1 MALRIS
7 TAARNAMVSAVTA
20 LADAGSGAAHVRIY
34 TGTQPATPATTAS
47 GTLLLDIPLN
57 DPSFAAPSTGVAT
70 GDVTPEPTD
79 DGITTGTAGWFRL
92 LDSNDVAIL
101 DGAVTGTG
109 GGGECTLSTTS
120 ITTGLTV
127 NLTSITLTQPA
138 S

>member
-1 MALRIS
+1 MSVRIS

-20 LADAGSGAAHVRIY
+20 LADAGSGAAHVRVY
-34 TGTQPATPATTAS
+34 TGTQPAGPGSSAT

-101 DGAVTGTG
+101 DGSVTATG
-109 GGGECTLSTTS
+109 GGGDLTLSTVS